1 MCVNPNQIRFL
12 VWLKAEMA
20 KNEMEIDDR
29 GAEMRHRENCTKPFS
44 FLFSFYFLL
53 LCRQFVGI
61 NKLPSG
67 PSTRRRGGGRG
78 GDGGG
83 RNGVRELGP
92 QWEDVGEDV
101 AQRAEQIHRTQ
112 AVCGCEELRLERA
125 CG

>member
-1 MCVNPNQIRFL
+1 MSRDAPQRKLHETIF
-12 VWLKAEMA
+12 
-20 KNEMEIDDR
+20 
-29 GAEMRHRENCTKPFS
+29 
-44 FLFSFYFLL
+44 FLFSLLFLL
-53 LCRQFVGI
+53 VDNLSALI
-61 NKLPSG
+61 NG

-125 CG
+125 CS

>member
-1 MCVNPNQIRFL
+1 LHETVF
-12 VWLKAEMA
+12 
-20 KNEMEIDDR
+20 
-29 GAEMRHRENCTKPFS
+29 FS
-44 FLFSFYFLL
+44 LFSFVFA
-53 LCRQFVGI
+53 CRQFVGI
-61 NKLPSG
+61 NKWPSR
-67 PSTRRRGGGRG
+67 PSSRRRGGGRG

-83 RNGVRELGP
+83 RDGVRELGP